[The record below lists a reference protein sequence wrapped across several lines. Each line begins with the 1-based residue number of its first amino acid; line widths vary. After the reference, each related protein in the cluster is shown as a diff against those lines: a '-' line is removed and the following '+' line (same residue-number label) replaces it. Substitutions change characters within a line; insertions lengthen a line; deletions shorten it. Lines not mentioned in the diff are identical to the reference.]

1 MESRSQLD
9 SLLSVLNFF
18 FKIYKTVEIIK
29 KEVDSNLCPC

>member
-18 FKIYKTVEIIK
+18 LKVYKTVEIVK
-29 KEVDSNLCPC
+29 KKVDSNLCPL